1 MTSLKDKAIAR
12 ITEEMMKIDDPLAVM
27 IEENLTAACT
37 NDFVANRLLNP
48 DKSLKEIF
56 DLICDEAQKRAK
68 GKKRLYWPDED
79 IITTA
84 KEYYG
89 INNAS
94 AGSEKI
100 DILDLL

>member
-27 IEENLTAACT
+27 IEKNLTAACT

-48 DKSLKEIF
+48 DKSLKEI
-56 DLICDEAQKRAK
+56 CDQIYDKAK
-68 GKKRLYWPDED
+68 KQANGKSRLYWPDED
-79 IITTA
+79 VITTA

-89 INNAS
+89 INNVS
-94 AGSEKI
+94 AYSEKI